1 MAEIEKNK
9 ARRSIIF
16 FMTKLILK
24 FKHDWLKNNQNKEY
38 LKILNKT
45 PFNYVTIIFGEKVVV
60 QLIFKK
66 HIWWNPSYEKN

>member
-1 MAEIEKNK
+1 
-9 ARRSIIF
+9 
-16 FMTKLILK
+16 MTKLILK

-66 HIWWNPSYEKN
+66 HIW